1 MEEDTDPE
9 CRLASFDEETW
20 QSMVELNPSQSHFET
35 ANRKNSP
42 RWLRGL
48 PQTPSPS
55 GPLFSD
61 SSPSPGSSPGRPPPP
76 PPSLSL
82 SPSPPEP
89 SPSPP
94 PPASPPAAQDD
105 EDDMFGL
112 LSPGGVWTTQPE
124 PMPMQIQMDVD
135 EAGYALR

>member
-9 CRLASFDEETW
+9 CRLASFDKETW

-48 PQTPSPS
+48 PETPSPS

-61 SSPSPGSSPGRPPPP
+61 SSPSPESSPGRPPPP
-76 PPSLSL
+76 PLSL
-82 SPSPPEP
+82 

-94 PPASPPAAQDD
+94 PPASPPAAQDDD

-124 PMPMQIQMDVD
+124 PMPMQMQMDVD